1 MKVLTSATQNEDACR
16 RRERTCPQT
25 RPKSRQEE
33 VVLAAGEDFDRQFFS
48 MC

>member
-16 RRERTCPQT
+16 RRERIRPQT
-25 RPKSRQEE
+25 RPKSRPEE

-48 MC
+48 RC